1 MKLDS
6 AELIKK
12 IEKSNL
18 SKENK
23 KQIIESL
30 NKGDND
36 GFLKKL
42 FYSLSISDKIL
53 DFFDVDLKDII
64 DDILQL

>member
-1 MKLDS
+1 MKSDS

-42 FYSLSISDKIL
+42 FYSIRIL
-53 DFFDVDLKDII
+53 DLLDVDLKDII

>member
-1 MKLDS
+1 MKSDS
-6 AELIKK
+6 SELIKE

-23 KQIIESL
+23 KRIVESL

-42 FYSLSISDKIL
+42 FYSLSISDKIHDL
-53 DFFDVDLKDII
+53 LDVDLKDII
-64 DDILQL
+64 DDIL

>member
-1 MKLDS
+1 MKSDS
-6 AELIKK
+6 VELIRK

-42 FYSLSISDKIL
+42 FYSIRIL
-53 DFFDVDLKDII
+53 DLLDVDLKDII

>member
-1 MKLDS
+1 MKSDS
-6 AELIKK
+6 AELIRK

-18 SKENK
+18 SKKDK
-23 KQIIESL
+23 KQFVDSL
-30 NKGDND
+30 NRGDND

-53 DFFDVDLKDII
+53 DFFDVDLTDIL
-64 DDILQL
+64 DDILKL

>member
-1 MKLDS
+1 MKSDL
-6 AELIKK
+6 AELIKE

-23 KQIIESL
+23 KRIVESL

-42 FYSLSISDKIL
+42 FYSLRIL
-53 DFFDVDLKDII
+53 DLLDVDLKDII
-64 DDILQL
+64 DDIL

>member
-1 MKLDS
+1 MKSDS
-6 AELIKK
+6 SELIKE

-23 KQIIESL
+23 KRIVENL

-42 FYSLSISDKIL
+42 FYSLSISDKIHDL
-53 DFFDVDLKDII
+53 LDVDLKDII
-64 DDILQL
+64 DDIL

>member
-1 MKLDS
+1 MKSDS

-18 SKENK
+18 SKEDK
-23 KQIIESL
+23 KQIVESL

-42 FYSLSISDKIL
+42 FYSIRIL
-53 DFFDVDLKDII
+53 DLLDVDLKDII

>member
-1 MKLDS
+1 MKSDS
-6 AELIKK
+6 AELIRK

-42 FYSLSISDKIL
+42 FYSIRIL
-53 DFFDVDLKDII
+53 DLLDVDLKDII

>member
-1 MKLDS
+1 MKSDL

-18 SKENK
+18 SKEDK
-23 KQIIESL
+23 KQLVESL
-30 NKGDND
+30 NRGDND

>member
-1 MKLDS
+1 MKSDS
-6 AELIKK
+6 TELIKE

-23 KQIIESL
+23 KRIVESL

-42 FYSLSISDKIL
+42 FYSLRIFDL
-53 DFFDVDLKDII
+53 LDVDLKDIL
-64 DDILQL
+64 DDILKL

>member
-1 MKLDS
+1 MKSDS
-6 AELIKK
+6 AELIKE

-23 KQIIESL
+23 KRIVESL

-42 FYSLSISDKIL
+42 FYSLSISDKIHDL
-53 DFFDVDLKDII
+53 LDVDLKDII
-64 DDILQL
+64 DDIL

>member
-1 MKLDS
+1 MKSDS
-6 AELIKK
+6 AELIRK

-18 SKENK
+18 SKEDK
-23 KQIIESL
+23 KQLVESL

-42 FYSLSISDKIL
+42 FYSLRIL
-53 DFFDVDLKDII
+53 DLLDVDLTDIL
-64 DDILQL
+64 DDILKL

>member
-1 MKLDS
+1 MKSDS
-6 AELIKK
+6 VELIRK

-18 SKENK
+18 SKEDK
-23 KQIIESL
+23 KQIVESL

-42 FYSLSISDKIL
+42 FYSLSISDKIQDL
-53 DFFDVDLKDII
+53 LDVDLKDII
-64 DDILQL
+64 DDIL

>member
-1 MKLDS
+1 V
-6 AELIKK
+6 ELIRK

-42 FYSLSISDKIL
+42 FYSIRIL
-53 DFFDVDLKDII
+53 DLLDVDLKDII

>member
-1 MKLDS
+1 MKSDS
-6 AELIKK
+6 AELIRK

-42 FYSLSISDKIL
+42 FI
-53 DFFDVDLKDII
+53 
-64 DDILQL
+64 QLEFLIY

>member
-6 AELIKK
+6 AELIKE

-23 KQIIESL
+23 KRIVESL

-42 FYSLSISDKIL
+42 FYSLRIL
-53 DFFDVDLKDII
+53 DLLDVDLKDII
-64 DDILQL
+64 DDIL

>member
-1 MKLDS
+1 MKSDS

-23 KQIIESL
+23 KQIIGSL

-42 FYSLSISDKIL
+42 FYSIRIL
-53 DFFDVDLKDII
+53 DLLDVDLKDII

>member
-1 MKLDS
+1 MKSDS
-6 AELIKK
+6 AELIRK

-18 SKENK
+18 LKEDK
-23 KQIIESL
+23 KLIVESL
-30 NKGDND
+30 NKGDNN

-42 FYSLSISDKIL
+42 FYSLRIL
-53 DFFDVDLKDII
+53 DLLDVDLKDII